1 MATKKWLSLEKLTEY
16 TVKIKALITSGD
28 TSTLNSA
35 KSYADNK
42 MATLT
47 SGTTTVKKAEEATH
61 AASAT
66 TATNATNAV
75 NAEKADH
82 ATTAD
87 TATNATNAVNAEKA
101 TNATNATKATQDA
114 SGNVITTT
122 YETKSDASAKLAE
135 AKTYAEGLVKDKSD
149 KGHGHDVATTTA
161 AGFMSAAMVTK
172 LNGIT
177 DSADSVSFTR
187 SLTSGTKVG
196 TITINGTGTDL
207 YAPTDTNTTYTF
219 ATGDSNGQIKV
230 TPSGGTAQNVSVK
243 GLGSAAYTATTAYDA
258 AGTAQTKADTAETN
272 AKAYT
277 DEKIGLLMNNSSTA
291 VDSIM
296 ELVTVMEENDEV
308 VSALDEAIGTKANA
322 SDLTA
327 HTGNTTVH
335 ITSTERTNW
344 NAAKTHADSTHAPS
358 NAQANVIESVKV
370 NGTTQTISSKAVNIT
385 VPTKASDISAAPSS
399 HVGDSSH
406 ITGTERTNWNTAYSH
421 STSAHAPSN
430 AQANVIESIKVNG
443 TAQTISSKAV
453 NITVPTKAS
462 DISAA
467 PSSHVGDATHITS
480 TERTKWDTASTT
492 AATNTA
498 AITANTNSITSHTT
512 AISNLQ
518 TAVGEFE
525 EITSDEI
532 TALFA

>member
-16 TVKIKALITSGD
+16 TVKVKALITSGD

-35 KSYADNK
+35 KSYADQK
-42 MATLT
+42 VATLT

-66 TATNATNAV
+66 TATNATNAE
-75 NAEKADH
+75 NAKH
-82 ATTAD
+82 ATSAD
-87 TATNATNAVNAEKA
+87 SA

-149 KGHGHDVATTTA
+149 EGHGHDVATTTA

-230 TPSGGTAQNVSVK
+230 TPSNGTAQNVSVK

-258 AGTAQTKADTAETN
+258 AGTATTKANAAEAN
-272 AKAYT
+272 AKAYA
-277 DEKIGLLMNNSSTA
+277 DEKIALLMNNSSTA

-296 ELVTVMEENDEV
+296 ELASAMEENDEV
-308 VSALDEAIGTKANA
+308 VSALNTAIGTKADTSA
-322 SDLTA
+322 LTA

-370 NGTTQTISSKAVNIT
+370 NGAAQTISNKAVNIT

-406 ITGTERTNWNTAYSH
+406 ITGTERTNWNAAHSH

-525 EITSDEI
+525 EITSAEI